1 MSKPVL
7 AAILCVVAILGIFA
21 AVRLTPKGEVTAAA
35 SLASDPDTKFLI
47 EKAKQCQGD
56 FSKLSPADQSAVMA
70 KTGNNRNYAETS
82 MRRYYE
88 ANK

>member
-7 AAILCVVAILGIFA
+7 AAILCVVAILVIVV
-21 AVRLTPKGEVTAAA
+21 AVRLSPQGEVTAA
-35 SLASDPDTKFLI
+35 SNMSSDPDTKFLI

-56 FSKLSPADQSAVMA
+56 FSKLSPADQAAVLA
-70 KTGNNRNYAETS
+70 KTGNNRNYAQTS
-82 MRRYYE
+82 MRRYYD